1 MLLLE
6 RIKMMTFPIKT
17 YFFQGHSY
25 THCPTGDATVVKA
38 EAIQP
43 FTTEGPLGAINGLFA
58 TLQD

>member
-1 MLLLE
+1 
-6 RIKMMTFPIKT
+6 MMTFPIKT